1 MKLYEAI
8 ILLLLGAIGLYRGI
22 TNKGGALWSS
32 FRGTGFGKKL
42 MGDDYTRM
50 INILAGGVWEK
61 MNLGILSPKGSL
73 CKMGLSPIEA

>member
-1 MKLYEAI
+1 MHLQKWIMKLYEAI

-50 INILAGGVWEK
+50 INILAGV
-61 MNLGILSPKGSL
+61 LCLIIGISYFFKKS
-73 CKMGLSPIEA
+73 